1 MKFQAGSDNTMVYLV
16 KLNLPKLNFD
26 ADTTN
31 MIFNG
36 IGAAAED
43 IGCKCNKTTCLL
55 AHLNAK
61 LFSEK
66 GQIGIFR
73 LKTKDVTTTMSNRAC

>member
-31 MIFNG
+31 MIFHG

-43 IGCKCNKTTCLL
+43 IGCKRNKT
-55 AHLNAK
+55 
-61 LFSEK
+61 
-66 GQIGIFR
+66 
-73 LKTKDVTTTMSNRAC
+73 AC